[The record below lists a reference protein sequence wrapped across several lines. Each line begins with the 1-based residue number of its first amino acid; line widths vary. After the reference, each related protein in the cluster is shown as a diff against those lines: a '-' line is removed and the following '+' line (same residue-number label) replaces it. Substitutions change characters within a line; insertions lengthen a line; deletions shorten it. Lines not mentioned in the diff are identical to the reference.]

1 MLDSIP
7 KTPKIPQGSQQNA
20 PSKLRS
26 RDSRYSEQASG
37 SQYTKIF
44 NVLGILICYIWIGYT
59 EKILNISRCSGNNF
73 KITLNSNIQGKLWK
87 IRYVRSVY
95 MT

>member
-44 NVLGILICYIWIGYT
+44 NVLGILICYI
-59 EKILNISRCSGNNF
+59 
-73 KITLNSNIQGKLWK
+73 
-87 IRYVRSVY
+87 
-95 MT
+95 